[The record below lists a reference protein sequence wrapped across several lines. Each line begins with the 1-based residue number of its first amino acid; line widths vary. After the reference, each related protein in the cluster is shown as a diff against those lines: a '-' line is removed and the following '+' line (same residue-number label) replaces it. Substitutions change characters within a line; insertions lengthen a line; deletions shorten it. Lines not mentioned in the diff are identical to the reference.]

1 MQEKYQQ
8 AFSESHKLLFQHI
21 GAGLSH
27 KNMELT
33 KITGGGNLFREI
45 FYLFRGVLFI
55 NSEGGGDHQRVTA
68 ENEIKTGLEI

>member
-8 AFSESHKLLFQHI
+8 AFSETHELLSQHI
-21 GAGLSH
+21 GAELSH

-45 FYLFRGVLFI
+45 FHLFRGVLFI
-55 NSEGGGDHQRVTA
+55 NPEGGGGV
-68 ENEIKTGLEI
+68 IKGLQPKTKSKLD